1 MPDNNKQLKIFCISW
16 DLDYQMYKTLVMHHV
31 NTSFYKSRIH
41 LNSIKKVL
49 ECKRLQQCTL
59 GQLLRQT
66 EKPPTND
73 VVLLRLSIRKSILF
87 GYQSSQKYALLKD
100 GKAKQI
106 KKP

>member
-1 MPDNNKQLKIFCISW
+1 M
-16 DLDYQMYKTLVMHHV
+16 
-31 NTSFYKSRIH
+31 
-41 LNSIKKVL
+41 NSIKKVF
-49 ECKRLQQCTL
+49 ECKRIQQCTL
-59 GQLLRQT
+59 DQLLRQT